1 MMYLGVEN
9 KKALGRGG
17 GSYISLS
24 IWWGGGGVRCVPL
37 DFAFIESQSFFCT
50 PHENVTGPRAGN
62 K

>member
-9 KKALGRGG
+9 KKPLGRGG
-17 GSYISLS
+17 GVIYFIRYLV
-24 IWWGGGGVRCVPL
+24 GGGGVRCVPL

-50 PHENVTGPRAGN
+50 PHENVTGPRTGN